1 MIAAM
6 LLHAQAPM
14 VTNPV
19 AIFLVV
25 LAIILIVPLL
35 LQRIKLPYVIGLILA
50 GVAVGP
56 HGFNIV
62 GRDMSFEVF
71 GQVGI
76 LYLMFLAGLEIDMYH
91 LRRNLRRGLFSAPI
105 LLSFR
110 SLSVLAWDSVFW
122 ASESKRRFC
131 WRRCLR
137 PTLFWHIR

>member
-1 MIAAM
+1 MIAAT
-6 LLHAQAPM
+6 LLQAQAPM

-76 LYLMFLAGLEIDMYH
+76 LYLMFLAA
-91 LRRNLRRGLFSAPI
+91 LR
-105 LLSFR
+105 
-110 SLSVLAWDSVFW
+110 
-122 ASESKRRFC
+122 
-131 WRRCLR
+131 
-137 PTLFWHIR
+137 